1 MAGARF
7 SSVTTR
13 AGLVAV
19 TCSTLVLGVATG
31 SRVPASTSRKI
42 DGPSTVLWA
51 WQRPEDLRFVDP
63 ARVAV
68 AALVGTVY
76 VERASW
82 RVEPRAN
89 PLRLAPA
96 TQVLPVVRV
105 EVAAGAAAALDDAM
119 ARNVAQAIARLA
131 RGPAVQVDF
140 DATVSQRPFARALL
154 RELRAALPSPSRLS
168 VTALAST
175 CFDGGAAALGAD
187 EVVPMLFRMGVE
199 GAPLRRRVERHGL
212 PPPCDR
218 AFGLSTDEPRVRL
231 PRGVRLYLFA
241 PRAWD
246 AALVARAL
254 QEMPR

>member
-7 SSVTTR
+7 SSETSR
-13 AGLVAV
+13 AALIAATCSMLLLGLVA
-19 TCSTLVLGVATG
+19 G
-31 SRVPASTSRKI
+31 SRVASPMRRASV
-42 DGPSTVLWA
+42 GPSTVLWA

-63 ARVAV
+63 TRVAV
-68 AALVGTVY
+68 AALVGTVH
-76 VERASW
+76 VDGAGW
-82 RVEPRAN
+82 RVEPRMN

-105 EVAAGAAAALDDAM
+105 EVGGGAAAALDDAL
-119 ARNVAQAIARLA
+119 AREVAKAIAALA

-154 RELRAALPSPSRLS
+154 AALRDALPSPSHVS

-175 CFDGGAAALGAD
+175 CFDGGAAALDAD
-187 EVVPMLFRMGVE
+187 EIVPMLFRMGVE
-199 GAPLRRRVERHGL
+199 GAPLRRRVERDGL

-218 AFGLSTDEPRVRL
+218 ALGLITDEPWVRP

-246 AALVARAL
+246 AQLLAEALR
-254 QEMPR
+254 ETR

>member
-1 MAGARF
+1 VAGARR
-7 SSVTTR
+7 SETSR
-13 AGLVAV
+13 AVLVAATCSMLVLGLVA
-19 TCSTLVLGVATG
+19 G
-31 SRVPASTSRKI
+31 SRVALPMRRAF

-76 VERASW
+76 IDGKGW
-82 RVEPRAN
+82 RVEPRMN

-105 EVAAGAAAALDDAM
+105 EVAGGAAAALDDAL
-119 ARNVAQAIARLA
+119 AREVAQAIAELA

-140 DATVSQRPFARALL
+140 DATFSQRPFARALL
-154 RELRAALPSPSRLS
+154 AELRDALPSPSHVS

-187 EVVPMLFRMGVE
+187 EVVPMLFRMGIE
-199 GAPLRRRVERHGL
+199 GAPLRRRVERDGL

-218 AFGLSTDEPRVRL
+218 AIGLITDEPRLRL

-241 PRAWD
+241 PRAWN
-246 AALVARAL
+246 AQLLAEVLR
-254 QEMPR
+254 ETSR